1 MRKFVISLM
10 IMFALLA
17 SSFALALV
25 KDKSE
30 EVTLPQDVI
39 INGTLVKQGDYKLR
53 FDEETGELLF
63 LKGKKVVARTSARL
77 EKRERDAQ
85 RTEFGLVQEG
95 SGKALRSITFRGER
109 DTIIMH
115 EKGGTTE
122 SPAAARPANTNTNP

>member
-1 MRKFVISLM
+1 MRKFVTSLM
-10 IMFALLA
+10 IMFALSAYA
-17 SSFALALV
+17 SALAFV

-39 INGTLVKQGDYKLR
+39 INGTLVKQGDYKLK

-77 EKRERDAQ
+77 EKREKDAQ

-109 DTIIMH
+109 NTIIMH
-115 EKGGTTE
+115 EKGGATE
-122 SPAAARPANTNTNP
+122 SPAAAKPANTNTNP

>member
-1 MRKFVISLM
+1 MRKFVTSLM
-10 IMFALLA
+10 IMFALSA
-17 SSFALALV
+17 YALAFV

-39 INGTLVKQGDYKLR
+39 INGTLVKQGDYKLK

-109 DTIIMH
+109 NTIIMH

-122 SPAAARPANTNTNP
+122 SPAAAKPANTNTNP

>member
-1 MRKFVISLM
+1 MRKFVTSLM
-10 IMFALLA
+10 IMFALSA
-17 SSFALALV
+17 PALALV

-39 INGTLVKQGDYKLR
+39 INGTLVKQGDYKLK

-63 LKGKKVVARTSARL
+63 LKGKRVVARASARL
-77 EKRERDAQ
+77 EKREKDAQ

-115 EKGGTTE
+115 EKGGANE
-122 SPAAARPANTNTNP
+122 SPAAAKPANSNTNP